1 VLLSVVLITHNEEGS
16 IARTLNSVAPLVANG
31 VGEILV
37 VDSGSTDRTIEIAKS
52 FGAKVFEEPWKGFAA
67 QKNSAIEKAAGDWI
81 LSLDADEE
89 VDVPLANAIQLILSK
104 AAGRTEMGLRN
115 LARAAGANS
124 LDQVEFVMAY
134 EDSLSK
140 GTMQPDEVP
149 VTFRGYFISRK
160 NHFLGRWI
168 RRGGFWPDPK
178 LRLFRRGYGR
188 FQSQAVHENL
198 KVDGYTARITDGALV
213 HHCYPTMSDYI
224 EHMNRYSSLGAQMA
238 VERGRRSGPVDIVLR
253 PLATFFYNYVI
264 RLGFLDG
271 REGLLLHLNHAAYVF
286 WKYAKVWEL
295 AHPGDTQK

>member
-1 VLLSVVLITHNEEGS
+1 MLLSVVLITHNEES
-16 IARTLNSVAPLVANG
+16 NIARTLNSVAPLVANG

-37 VDSGSTDRTIEIAKS
+37 VDSGSTDCTIEIAKS

-104 AAGRTEMGLRN
+104 AAGRTEMERRN
-115 LARAAGANS
+115 LARAAGGNC

-140 GTMQPDEVP
+140 GTTQPDEVP

-188 FQSQAVHENL
+188 FQPQAVHENL

-253 PLATFFYNYVI
+253 PLGTFFYNYVI

-271 REGLLLHLNHAAYVF
+271 RKGLLLHLNHAAYVF
-286 WKYAKVWEL
+286 WKYARVWEL

>member
-1 VLLSVVLITHNEEGS
+1 
-16 IARTLNSVAPLVANG
+16 
-31 VGEILV
+31 
-37 VDSGSTDRTIEIAKS
+37 
-52 FGAKVFEEPWKGFAA
+52 
-67 QKNSAIEKAAGDWI
+67 
-81 LSLDADEE
+81 
-89 VDVPLANAIQLILSK
+89 LANAIQLILSK
-104 AAGRTEMGLRN
+104 AAGRTEMERRN
-115 LARAAGANS
+115 LARAAGGNS

-188 FQSQAVHENL
+188 FQPQAVHENL

-253 PLATFFYNYVI
+253 PLGTFFYNYVI

-271 REGLLLHLNHAAYVF
+271 RKGLLLHLNHAAYVF